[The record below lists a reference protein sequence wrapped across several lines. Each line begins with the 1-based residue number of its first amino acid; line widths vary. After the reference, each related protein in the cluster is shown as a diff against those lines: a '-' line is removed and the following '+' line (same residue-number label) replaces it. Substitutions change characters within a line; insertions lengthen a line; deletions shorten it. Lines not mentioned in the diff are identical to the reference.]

1 MNLINNICPYC
12 LQWHNNDGTHKCSNM
27 KRPLNLT
34 ISEEARRLLAL
45 HAERSGTS
53 VSGLIERLIREEETR
68 WNENLRNIAEMAR
81 MIGPKVN

>member
-1 MNLINNICPYC
+1 
-12 LQWHNNDGTHKCSNM
+12 M

-34 ISEEARRLLAL
+34 LSEEARRLLTL
-45 HAERSGTS
+45 HAERAGTS

-81 MIGPKVN
+81 MIGPKR

>member
-1 MNLINNICPYC
+1 
-12 LQWHNNDGTHKCSNM
+12 M

-34 ISEEARRLLAL
+34 ISEEARRLLTL

-53 VSGLIERLIREEETR
+53 VSGLIERLIREEEIR

-81 MIGPKVN
+81 MIGPKK

>member
-1 MNLINNICPYC
+1 
-12 LQWHNNDGTHKCSNM
+12 M

-34 ISEEARRLLAL
+34 LSEEARRLLTL

-68 WNENLRNIAEMAR
+68 WAKEVIHNQTPERR
-81 MIGPKVN
+81 PD

>member
-1 MNLINNICPYC
+1 
-12 LQWHNNDGTHKCSNM
+12 M

-34 ISEEARRLLAL
+34 LSEEARRLLTL

-68 WNENLRNIAEMAR
+68 WNENLRQITEMAR
-81 MIGPKVN
+81 MIGPKR